1 MLDVNY
7 TFYGNHVLMYIS
19 QIIVLYTLNV
29 YSAYVSYIS
38 TKLGEKR
45 FRVVKK
51 KKFNNG

>member
-1 MLDVNY
+1 
-7 TFYGNHVLMYIS
+7 MYIS
-19 QIIVLYTLNV
+19 QITVLYILNV

-51 KKFNNG
+51 HLIMDNQKYLIITL